1 MTRIEASSIE
11 AGHPTWSIAAPF
23 FSPGGPNEWVDD
35 HVTDQRWT
43 FRKIP
48 RRETRDDW
56 HLRSSR
62 STGLKAWAGY
72 WEQSRR
78 AFPASGIITLFPQ
91 LALTASAHKRLLRR
105 DIPLLA
111 WCFNLG
117 QFPGGWKRAVARAA
131 FKGVD
136 RFVVHSTAEIDRVSE
151 FLDLPPGKVEFVPLQ
166 RAPIP
171 IVAGEETDSPFII
184 AMGSANRDYATFLAA
199 AEIAKM
205 PCKVVASPRVTDGLQ
220 IPANVSVE
228 SGLSPSQC
236 HELVQKSRLSVVPLL
251 DPNVASGQVTVIESM
266 RMERAVIA
274 TESAGTK
281 DYVRN
286 GTNGVLVP
294 PHDPEALASAMVE
307 LWDDDAARRKYARNA
322 ATFADEWLSDAAAAR
337 ALTRIMADLEH
348 QDDDARKRK

>member
-1 MTRIEASSIE
+1 MTRIEVNSME
-11 AGHPTWSIAAPF
+11 ARRQAWSVAAPF
-23 FSPGGPNEWVDD
+23 FSPGGPNEWIDD
-35 HVTDQRWT
+35 HVTDQRWA
-43 FRKIP
+43 FRKVP

-56 HLRSSR
+56 HLRSR
-62 STGLKAWAGY
+62 RATGLAAWSEY
-72 WEQSRR
+72 WDQSGR

-91 LALTASAHKRLLRR
+91 LALTAAVQKRLFRR
-105 DIPLLA
+105 AVPLLA

-117 QFPGGWKRAVARAA
+117 EFPRGWKRAAARAA

-151 FLDLPPGKVEFVPLQ
+151 FLDLQPGKVEFVPLQ

-171 IVAGEETDSPFII
+171 IVAGEETVSPFIV

-199 AEIAKM
+199 AEIAKI
-205 PCKVVASPRVTDGLQ
+205 PCKIVASPRVIDGLQ

-251 DPNVASGQVTVIESM
+251 DPNVASGQVTVVESM

-274 TESAGTK
+274 TKSAGTT

-294 PHDPEALASAMVE
+294 PHDPEALANAMVE
-307 LWDDDAARRKYARNA
+307 LWDDDAARRKYARD
-322 ATFADEWLSDAAAAR
+322 ATIFAEESLSDAAAAR
-337 ALTRIMADLEH
+337 ALTRIMADLEP
-348 QDDDARKRK
+348 